1 MTAAPLALDP
11 RTGLRRL
18 PAWTAAV
25 PLAAVAVAS
34 VAIALS
40 AAGTKGYLVPV
51 ERRGVRG
58 WIEGPLQGLGLHV
71 STLGFGLQLAALAV
85 AYLAAISSAHHLAPV
100 ALGVGIAAIYAVLS
114 IAPPLLSTDVFNYIG
129 YARLGVV
136 HHLDPYE
143 FVPAAAPR
151 DVLYHFL
158 HWRHTRSAYG
168 PLFTLGTYPLG
179 PAGPAVAL
187 WVLKGVAGIAGLGC
201 VALVARIARRLGH
214 SGATA
219 AVAFGLNPVMLIWTV
234 GGAHNDLL
242 MLLALLGGV
251 ALLVERREALGGAAI
266 VVALAIKATGGLAL
280 PFALV
285 GGRGRGRWRI
295 AAGAAV
301 AALVCAAIAYV
312 AFPDHAA
319 GVIGVLGRERSLVGS
334 ESIPHE
340 VTGLFGLHLTT
351 GVQRAWNLLLA
362 GALLAV
368 LVWVRRGGSWIA
380 GLGWGFLALLA
391 TTTWIVPWYTAWPLP
406 FAAVTRNR
414 RLLAATL
421 LLQVYIVVNDLAIFA
436 R

>member
-1 MTAAPLALDP
+1 MTTAPLALDP
-11 RTGLRRL
+11 RAGLRRL
-18 PAWTAAV
+18 PAWTAAI
-25 PLAAVAVAS
+25 PLAVVAAVS

-58 WIEGPLQGLGLHV
+58 WIEGPLQGAGLHI

-85 AYLAAISSAHHLAPV
+85 AYLAAMSSARHLSPV
-100 ALGVGIAAIYAVLS
+100 ALGLGIAAIYAVLS
-114 IAPPLLSTDVFNYIG
+114 IAPPLLSTDVFNYID

-143 FVPAAAPR
+143 FVPAAAPH
-151 DVLYHFL
+151 DVLYHFV

-179 PAGPAVAL
+179 SAAPSVAL

-234 GGAHNDLL
+234 GGAHNDVL
-242 MLLALLGGV
+242 MLLVLLGGV

-280 PFALV
+280 PFALL
-285 GGRGRGRWRI
+285 GAGRRRRV

-301 AALVCAAIAYV
+301 AAIASAAIAYF

-319 GVIGVLGRERSLVGS
+319 GMIGVLGRERTLVGS

-340 VTGLFGLHLTT
+340 VTGLLGLNLTS
-351 GVQRAWNLLLA
+351 GVQHIWNVLLA
-362 GALLAV
+362 GAMLAV
-368 LVWVRRGGSWIA
+368 LVWVWRGGSWIV
-380 GLGWGFLALLA
+380 GIGWGFLALLA

-414 RLLAATL
+414 RLLVATL
-421 LLQVYIVVNDLAIFA
+421 ILQAYIVVNDLAIFA